1 MKRIKII
8 IEYDGSRYHGF
19 QAQQNA
25 HTIQE
30 EIEQSIY
37 KLTRDKVSIMAA
49 GRTDAGVHALG
60 QVATFD
66 TDSSIPGPKWQFAL
80 NSFLP
85 DDIQVLK
92 SEQVSPHFNPRFD
105 AISKLYRYVI
115 YRQKSGHV
123 FYRNYSLYDD
133 ESLDID
139 AMKRACNVLQG
150 THNFSS
156 FCASG
161 SSVKTFERTITFCRL
176 FEQGPCL
183 IMEIEANGFLYNM
196 VRIIMGTLREV
207 GRGKYPPQYL
217 EDIIAAQNRSLAGPT
232 IAPQGLY
239 LVRVDYPQSSRDGS

>member
-1 MKRIKII
+1 MI
-8 IEYDGSRYHGF
+8 IEYDGSNYHGF

-30 EIEQSIY
+30 EIEKSIH
-37 KLTRDKVSIMAA
+37 KLTGDKVSLLAA

-60 QVATFD
+60 QVTTFD
-66 TDSSIPGPKWQFAL
+66 TESSIPGPKWQFAL

-105 AISKLYRYVI
+105 ALSKLYRYII
-115 YRQKSGHV
+115 YRQKAGHV
-123 FYRNYSLYDD
+123 FYRNYSLYND

-139 AMKRACNVLQG
+139 AMNQAGNILQG
-150 THNFSS
+150 THNFKS

-161 SSVKTFERTITFCRL
+161 SSAKTFERTITCCRL
-176 FEQGPCL
+176 FEQGPFL

-196 VRIIMGTLREV
+196 VRIIMGTLLEV
-207 GRGKYPPQYL
+207 GRGKYPSQYL
-217 EDIIAAQNRSLAGPT
+217 ENIIAAQNRSLAGPT
-232 IAPQGLY
+232 VAPQGLY
-239 LVRVDYPQSSRDGS
+239 LVRVDYPPQC